1 MLLDIKVN
9 IFFNVKVYGLV
20 LVLFGYY
27 MDEIDDEIML
37 FCLIILE
44 CELKNMGFDRRCVVI
59 YLFVVFFVCKY
70 CVFIN
75 ICIC

>member
-1 MLLDIKVN
+1 
-9 IFFNVKVYGLV
+9 
-20 LVLFGYY
+20 

-59 YLFVVFFVCKY
+59 YLFVVFFGVNIVCL
-70 CVFIN
+70 
-75 ICIC
+75 